1 MAVEIE
7 LKNGDVLRE
16 RADVLVLKF
25 AQAAYGVDAQA
36 LDRLEASGRQIH
48 LPAPWTFRFEDPV
61 PGIAASRLLF
71 MGVPPLREFSYSEI
85 RAFARKAL
93 GAIAEEA
100 PLTKHIALTIHGP
113 GYGLDEIEAF
123 EAEVAGLVD
132 GVREDGNLKALR
144 RISVVEY
151 NSGRAER
158 LASSLTALLPDHTIT
173 REAGLPVDRVGALA
187 IDKLRA
193 AGYRSGSKA
202 HVFVAMP
209 FRDEMDDVYH
219 YGIQSAV
226 KAAGFLCERADLS
239 TFTGDVLEWV
249 RSRIR
254 SATLVV
260 ADLTDA
266 NPNVYLEVGYAWGIG
281 VPTVFVVKSADQLKF
296 DVRGQRCLVYKKI
309 KELED
314 SLTAELRSLRGHGPG
329 TEENII
335 RR

>member
-1 MAVEIE
+1 MAVEVE
-7 LKNGDVLRE
+7 LKTGDVLRE
-16 RADVLVLKF
+16 RADVLVLKY
-25 AQAAYGVDAQA
+25 AQKLYGVDAQA
-36 LDRLEASGRQIH
+36 IDTLEASCRQIQ
-48 LPAPWTFRFEDPV
+48 LPMPWKFCFEDAV

-71 MGVPPLREFSYSEI
+71 MGVPPLREFGYREI

-93 GAIAEEA
+93 AAIAGEV
-100 PLTKHIALTIHGP
+100 PLTKHVALTIHGP
-113 GYGLDEIEAF
+113 GYGLDEVEAF

-132 GVREDGNLKALR
+132 AVREDDHPKALQK
-144 RISVVEY
+144 ISIVEY
-151 NSGRAER
+151 NLGRAKR

-173 REAGLPVDRVGALA
+173 TKAGSLAYPVSALA
-187 IDKLRA
+187 TEKLRA
-193 AGYRSGSKA
+193 AGYSSDAKA

-209 FRDEMDDVYH
+209 FRDEMEDVYH

-226 KAAGFLCERADLS
+226 KAAGLLCERADLS

-266 NPNVYLEVGYAWGIG
+266 NPNVYLEVGFAWGIG
-281 VPTVFVVKSADQLKF
+281 VPTVLVCKSADHLKF

-314 SLTAELRSLRGHGPG
+314 SLTAELRSLQ
-329 TEENII
+329 
-335 RR
+335 RRP